1 MATKLTKLDAVNI
14 VLSNIGMAP
23 VTTLD
28 NDNPMISLASNIIDE
43 VSLSLQTE
51 GWVFNTEMEYP
62 FTPDPATQHI
72 AIPLNVLSIDTGY
85 DQTKDVVIRG
95 GKLYDKRAHSYKFTN
110 EQKLNVVWVFDF
122 EDIPEAF
129 KSYIAMRS
137 ANLFAG
143 RAVGSTEQ
151 VKFGEREEALARAAM
166 LQYETEQGDYNMLGT
181 ADNRNTRTYRPSFAS
196 IRY

>member
-72 AIPLNVLSIDTGY
+72 TIPLNVLSIDTGY

-181 ADNRNTRTYRPSFAS
+181 ADNRNYRTYRPSFAS